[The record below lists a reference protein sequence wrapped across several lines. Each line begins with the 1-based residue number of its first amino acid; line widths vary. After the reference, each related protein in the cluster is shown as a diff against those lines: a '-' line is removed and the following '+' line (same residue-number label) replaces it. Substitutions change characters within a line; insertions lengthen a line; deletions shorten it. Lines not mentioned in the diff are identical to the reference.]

1 MTVEYKCARWKKVY
15 VGQIKSIKEDEFDIR
30 YMRPHRN
37 SKRMF
42 IFPDIEDRDTAKR
55 PLIIRKH
62 SKPFIKR
69 GLYTFGEDVF

>member
-1 MTVEYKCARWKKVY
+1 MY
-15 VGQIKSIKEDEFDIR
+15 VSQIKNIKEDEFDIR
-30 YMRPHRN
+30 YMKPHRN

-42 IFPDIEDRDTAKR
+42 TFSDIEDRDTAER
-55 PLIIRKH
+55 QSIIRKH